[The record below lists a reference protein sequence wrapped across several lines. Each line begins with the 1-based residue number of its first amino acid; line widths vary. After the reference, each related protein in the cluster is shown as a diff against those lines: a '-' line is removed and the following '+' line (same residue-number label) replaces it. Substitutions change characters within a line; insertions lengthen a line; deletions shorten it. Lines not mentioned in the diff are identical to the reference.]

1 MHRVLFKIRE
11 THLVY
16 AIGALEADWLAN
28 MKDNVGMNYQMS
40 KFLSSD
46 FNKTSNV
53 LVMAKKLTMLIA

>member
-1 MHRVLFKIRE
+1 MHLSV
-11 THLVY
+11 
-16 AIGALEADWLAN
+16 LEADWLAN

-53 LVMAKKLTMLIA
+53 LIMAKKLTMLIA